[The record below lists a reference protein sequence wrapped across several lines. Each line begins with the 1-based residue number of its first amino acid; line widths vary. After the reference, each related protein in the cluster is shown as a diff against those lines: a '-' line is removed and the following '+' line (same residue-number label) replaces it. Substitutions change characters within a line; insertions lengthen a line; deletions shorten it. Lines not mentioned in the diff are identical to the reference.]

1 MSREDVMAI
10 TGQMRPTTV
19 GIYDH
24 RSIKFKVQNADFI
37 NNIQAAD
44 FVDLNVPIQEK
55 NAIEPAKVDKPVDKS
70 LLALKEHFN
79 NNRDEE
85 ENRPK
90 PGGSGVVFQK
100 PGGSGFVFQ
109 KPGDSGV
116 VFQKPG
122 CSGVVFQKP
131 GGSGVVFQ
139 KPGTSKVPIAKP
151 VSKVVVITGKTD
163 NGMRFIQKAQNENN
177 DEPPKDAEPPKEAEQ
192 VQTEDLTLED
202 MLDRH
207 ETQWDLNPNFGT
219 GSPAKK
225 AKNSDDGEN
234 YSFYFFRFLTFL
246 LAKFIFHN
254 SFMQYLSLKNPSY

>member
-1 MSREDVMAI
+1 MAI

-55 NAIEPAKVDKPVDKS
+55 NAIQPAKVDKPVDKS

-79 NNRDEE
+79 NNWDEE

-90 PGGSGVVFQK
+90 PGG
-100 PGGSGFVFQ
+100 
-109 KPGDSGV
+109 
-116 VFQKPG
+116 
-122 CSGVVFQKP
+122 SGVVFQKP

-219 GSPAKK
+219 GPPAKK
-225 AKNSDDGEN
+225 AKKSDDGEN
-234 YSFYFFRFLTFL
+234 YSFYIFLNFFDF
-246 LAKFIFHN
+246 
-254 SFMQYLSLKNPSY
+254 